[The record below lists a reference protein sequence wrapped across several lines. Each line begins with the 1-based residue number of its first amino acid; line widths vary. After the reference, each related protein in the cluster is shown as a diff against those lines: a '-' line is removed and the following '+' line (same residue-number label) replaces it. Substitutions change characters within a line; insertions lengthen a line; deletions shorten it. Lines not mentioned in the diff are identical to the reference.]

1 MNEFMF
7 EIFDFIF
14 PIAVLAFLIL
24 WFVSILFLAF
34 LLLDGE
40 KKGGKKK

>member
-1 MNEFMF
+1 MF

-24 WFVSILFLAF
+24 WVLSILFLGIF
-34 LLLDGE
+34 TLDDE